1 MACVDG
7 MSHFTSGAEGI
18 EAAVGARTSGT
29 WSASAVGLF
38 LCVHIECGLSVSILC
53 AKVIKNL
60 ELRITKF
67 KVYIPHLML
76 MRVNFCC
83 NTK

>member
-29 WSASAVGLF
+29 WSASAV
-38 LCVHIECGLSVSILC
+38 
-53 AKVIKNL
+53 
-60 ELRITKF
+60 
-67 KVYIPHLML
+67 
-76 MRVNFCC
+76 
-83 NTK
+83 